1 MFSCRLEIEIEIMC
15 LKTYLY
21 KTYGAGFGAFVFAA
35 TRQEETT
42 EGKDKRSQDKRR
54 PKRQKPAQDKT
65 RQVKGTHDKRRP
77 EGRSLCSE
85 TALLPYT
92 VPQTYK
98 RSVGST
104 KAAAT

>member
-1 MFSCRLEIEIEIMC
+1 MALEGPRPSRGPKSVERAGT
-15 LKTYLY
+15 KTREDR
-21 KTYGAGFGAFVFAA
+21 

-42 EGKDKRSQDKRR
+42 EDEDKTSQVKRR

-65 RQVKGTHDKRRP
+65 RQDKGTHDKRRS
-77 EGRSLCSE
+77 EGRSVCSE
-85 TALLPYT
+85 TSLLHCT

-98 RSVGST
+98 GSVGST